1 MIGGLQIILGSVG
14 IWKWPGNNQCAAFKW
29 LHENGGIES
38 RFEMQTVVTT
48 NQEAVYEAIQ
58 KVKAM
63 RSIRREAH
71 ES

>member
-1 MIGGLQIILGSVG
+1 MRTEASRAGL
-14 IWKWPGNNQCAAFKW
+14 K
-29 LHENGGIES
+29 
-38 RFEMQTVVTT
+38 RTVVTT
-48 NQEAVYEAIQ
+48 NTEAVYEAIQ